1 MSMVKLE
8 SRLEKLETVM
18 GSDDD
23 VMICHWHEEPGITE
37 IGSIRLNGV
46 EVVRGTDERR
56 EDFVKRACD
65 QFNAKGLV
73 WADLR
78 SVWPNK
84 VPPFINLEDAQ

>member
-1 MSMVKLE
+1 MSMASIE
-8 SRLEKLETVM
+8 ARLEKLETVM

-23 VMICHWHEEPGITE
+23 VMICQWQEEPGVTE

-46 EVVRGTDERR
+46 EVERGTDESR
-56 EDFVKRACD
+56 EEFVKRACD

-84 VPPFINLEDAQ
+84 VPPHIRREDAQ